1 MCYPN
6 TRQYPNSACYPAK
19 WVIGPGLY
27 GGLAVPKKPM
37 TRDERRAATR
47 ADLLEAAARVFA
59 RRGLNGASVDDVAAE
74 AGYTSGAVYSNFA
87 GKEELFVA
95 AFEHEVARQ
104 VREVIEARDHA
115 GEDTPRARTSAIA
128 ARWMQFL
135 ETRPEMFELMIE
147 YWAYAVRNRDQRPGF
162 AERFGAFRDATTRLV
177 QEEAERGGWDL
188 PIPARDIAVALNALV
203 YGMAIQYLAD
213 PGEMPED
220 VLANATHLLFGG
232 VREWN
237 VAQKGDAATG
247 KKPPPCG

>member
-1 MCYPN
+1 MRYPD
-6 TRQYPNSACYPAK
+6 TEQYPNPEERATV
-19 WVIGPGLY
+19 WGIGPGLY
-27 GGLAVPKKPM
+27 GGQPVPRKPM
-37 TRDERRAATR
+37 TRVERRAATR

-59 RRGLNGASVDDVAAE
+59 RHGLNGASVDDVASE

-115 GEDTPRARTSAIA
+115 GEDTPRARTAAIA
-128 ARWMQFL
+128 ARWMHFL
-135 ETRPEMFELMIE
+135 EGRPEMFVLMIE
-147 YWAYAVRNRDQRPGF
+147 YWGYAIRNREQRPGF

-177 QEEAERGGWDL
+177 EEEAQRGGWDL
-188 PIPARDIAVALNALV
+188 PIPARDIALGLNALV

-213 PGEMPED
+213 PGDMPEG
-220 VLANATHLLFGG
+220 VLANVTHLVFGG

-237 VAQKGDAATG
+237 AAERAEEPDGPTA
-247 KKPPPCG
+247 

>member
-1 MCYPN
+1 
-6 TRQYPNSACYPAK
+6 
-19 WVIGPGLY
+19 
-27 GGLAVPKKPM
+27 M
-37 TRDERRAATR
+37 TREERRAATR

-59 RRGLNGASVDDVAAE
+59 RHGLNGASVDDVAAE

-128 ARWMQFL
+128 RRWMEFL
-135 ETRPEMFELMIE
+135 EKRPEMFELMIE
-147 YWAYAVRNRDQRPGF
+147 YWAYAVRNREQRPGF

-177 QEEAERGGWDL
+177 EEEAERGGWEL

-203 YGMAIQYLAD
+203 YGMAIQYFTD
-213 PGEMPED
+213 PGDMPED

-237 VAQKGDAATG
+237 TAKRAEDSDGPTA
-247 KKPPPCG
+247 